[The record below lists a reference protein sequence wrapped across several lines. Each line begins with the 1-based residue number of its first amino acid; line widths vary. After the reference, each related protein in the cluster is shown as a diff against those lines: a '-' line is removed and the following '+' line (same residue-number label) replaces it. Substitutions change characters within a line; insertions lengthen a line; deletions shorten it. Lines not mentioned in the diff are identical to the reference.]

1 MMYSSA
7 KELIANSKGL
17 SSLPDTVTAL
27 NQTLDDPYSTIAE
40 TTEIIS
46 HDPVLAARLLR
57 IVNSPY
63 YKLPTPIDTISMAV
77 NVIGTQQLRFLA
89 LTSAVIRQFSGIS
102 SKIISMDSFWKHSF
116 TCAIIARNLAKK
128 QRKFDND
135 HLFTAALLHDI
146 GRLLLLKMVPEEFKQ
161 CVIEAKSNEIP
172 MYVAEQNILG
182 FDHAEVGAELLEY
195 WNLPRILVEPIRHHH
210 NVMANSEF
218 SYECSMLHLADALAN
233 ILQPTIHFTKQN
245 LKIEPEVWKIS
256 GISEF
261 QAHEVLSDVELELQ
275 DTMAALYITNVA

>member
-1 MMYSSA
+1 MTFSSA
-7 KELIANSKGL
+7 KELVANSKGL

-27 NQTLDDPYSTIAE
+27 NRTLDDPYSTVSD

-63 YKLPTPIDTISMAV
+63 YRLPTPVDTISMAV
-77 NVIGTQQLRFLA
+77 NIIGTHQLRFLA

-102 SKIISMDSFWKHSF
+102 SKLISMDSFWKHSF
-116 TCAIIARNLAKK
+116 TCAIITRNLAKL

-146 GRLLLLKMVPEEFKQ
+146 GRLLMLKMIPDEYKQ
-161 CVIEAKSNEIP
+161 IVIEAKSQEIP
-172 MYVAEQNILG
+172 LFMAEQQVLG
-182 FDHAEVGAELLEY
+182 FDHAEVSGELLEF
-195 WNLPRILVEPIRHHH
+195 WNLPDILVQPIRSHH
-210 NVMANSEF
+210 NINSAGDYA
-218 SYECSMLHLADALAN
+218 YETSIIHLADALAN
-233 ILQPTIHFTKQN
+233 ILQPTIQMGKQN
-245 LKIEPEVWKIS
+245 LKIDPQVWDAS
-256 GISEF
+256 GISEH
-261 QAHEVLSDVELELQ
+261 QAHEVLSDVEIELQ